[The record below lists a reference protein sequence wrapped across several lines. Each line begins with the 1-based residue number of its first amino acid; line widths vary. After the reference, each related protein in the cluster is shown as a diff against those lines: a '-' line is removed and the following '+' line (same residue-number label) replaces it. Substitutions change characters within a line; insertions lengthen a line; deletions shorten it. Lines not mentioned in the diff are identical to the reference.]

1 MVALIEEAVVA
12 GARESKA
19 AQVLGLS
26 VRTVQRW
33 RRPEGAEDNRHGP
46 NTPPANRLTAVE
58 RQRLLA
64 VANSPEY
71 GDLSPKQIVPR
82 LADGGT
88 YVASESTFYRVLRE
102 QGQLVHR
109 GKAKP
114 PTHRPKPE
122 LEAAAP
128 NRVWTWDIT
137 YLRGP
142 VKGAFLYLY
151 LVVDMYSRR
160 VVGWDVHG
168 EESADLAK
176 ELMSR
181 AWNEAGRPAG
191 LKLHSDNGPA
201 MKGATLLAT
210 LQWLGIVP
218 SFSRPSVSDDN
229 PFSEALFRTLKY
241 RPSFP
246 DQPFTGLPDA
256 RAWVQRFVAWYNG
269 VHRHSAIRYVTPD
282 ERHFGQEKDVLLRRH
297 KLYQRAHAAHPER
310 WAQHTRNWTPAG
322 PVRLNLTTLPPH
334 QEVRVS

>member
-1 MVALIEEAVVA
+1 MVALIDEAVAA
-12 GARESKA
+12 GARERTA

-33 RRPEGAEDNRHGP
+33 RRPDGAEDNRHGP
-46 NTPPANRLTAVE
+46 NAPPANRLTAVE
-58 RQRLLA
+58 RQRILA

-82 LADGGT
+82 LADEGT

-102 QGQLVHR
+102 QGQLAHR
-109 GKAKP
+109 SKAKP
-114 PTHRPKPE
+114 PTRRPKPE

-160 VVGWDVHG
+160 IVGWRVHG
-168 EESADLAK
+168 EESAELAK
-176 ELMSR
+176 ELVR
-181 AWNEAGRPAG
+181 GAWNDAGCPEG

-246 DQPFTGLPDA
+246 DRPFTGIQDA
-256 RAWVQRFVAWYNG
+256 HAWVQRFVAWYNG
-269 VHRHSAIRYVTPD
+269 VHRHSAIRYVAPD
-282 ERHFGQEKDVLLRRH
+282 ERHFGQEKDILERRH
-297 KLYQRAHAAHPER
+297 QLYQRARQAHPER
-310 WAQHTRNWTPAG
+310 WAHRTRNWTPAG
-322 PVRLNLTTLPPH
+322 PVRLNATLPA
-334 QEVRVS
+334 QEVNRAD